1 MEKSR
6 NWKFHT
12 VKDQGNTEHGKGR
25 FQNDNCVGILD
36 GGRRLECPEAISQDC
51 LTIIMNLLLNL
62 ENLAINQLKVYRNQA
77 KRMKE
82 IINSG
87 QNKKLLKKG
96 NDKND
101 TKEMVQKWLSCE
113 CLYNHNNLNTS

>member
-1 MEKSR
+1 MGS
-6 NWKFHT
+6 
-12 VKDQGNTEHGKGR
+12 
-25 FQNDNCVGILD
+25 LD
-36 GGRRLECPEAISQDC
+36 GSRSLECPEAISQNC

-62 ENLAINQLKVYRNQA
+62 ENLAINYLKVHRNQA
-77 KRMKE
+77 NKEKKE

-101 TKEMVQKWLSCE
+101 TKEMVQKWLNCGH
-113 CLYNHNNLNTS
+113 LYNHHNVNTSS